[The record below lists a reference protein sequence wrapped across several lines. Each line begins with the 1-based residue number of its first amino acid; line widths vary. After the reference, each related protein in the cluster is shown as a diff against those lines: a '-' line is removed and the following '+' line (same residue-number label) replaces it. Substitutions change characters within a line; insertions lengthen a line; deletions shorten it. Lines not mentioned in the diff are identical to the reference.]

1 MFSDGSDTKRRKKL
15 TNFHRN
21 KLYNINVET
30 GISFIISFTKHLKM
44 LTDTILL
51 SLLRPERDDLLVLP
65 PAAPAVYP
73 DEPAPRIPDATATA
87 AAVAGVEVV
96 VPLAPVAVDPDV
108 VAPRLR
114 VGLAADAG
122 VEVVAAAVA
131 AGALAAA
138 FHSLEKKSDGM
149 SY

>member
-1 MFSDGSDTKRRKKL
+1 MAD
-15 TNFHRN
+15 FHRN
-21 KLYNINVET
+21 KQHNINVET
-30 GISFIISFTKHLKM
+30 GISFLIYFTKHLKI

-65 PAAPAVYP
+65 PAAPAVDP

-87 AAVAGVEVV
+87 AAVAGVEGLLV
-96 VPLAPVAVDPDV
+96 VPLAPLAVDPDV

-122 VEVVAAAVA
+122 VEVVAAAA
-131 AGALAAA
+131 ATGALAAA
-138 FHSLEKKSDGM
+138 FHSLE
-149 SY
+149 